1 VEHGGRHGEPGR
13 APGLHLRLD
22 HGHLLVARSVPAA
35 RSPAGPCYCDLVV
48 VLVFAAGP
56 VTAVDVLAC
65 TTCQGRMKL
74 LGMVED
80 PAVISHILATVG
92 ALAAR
97 VHAG

>member
-1 VEHGGRHGEPGR
+1 
-13 APGLHLRLD
+13 
-22 HGHLLVARSVPAA
+22 
-35 RSPAGPCYCDLVV
+35 VV

-65 TTCQGRMKL
+65 PTCQGRMKL